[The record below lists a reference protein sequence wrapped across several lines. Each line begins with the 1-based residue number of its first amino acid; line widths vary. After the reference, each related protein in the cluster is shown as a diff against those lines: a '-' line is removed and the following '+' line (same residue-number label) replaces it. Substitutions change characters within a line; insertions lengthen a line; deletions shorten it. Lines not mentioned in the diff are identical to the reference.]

1 MTSSTSVAI
10 CITTYRRPEM
20 LRRLL
25 QAIQA
30 LTFSKMSEPDITI
43 VVVDN
48 DPAASARA
56 VIAEFL
62 SKRYRM
68 RYRVESRPGVS
79 HTRNTAIEAARTADF
94 VAFLDD
100 DEEPS
105 AAWLD
110 ELLNVESAF
119 GAPIVAGPIVPRFE
133 HTPPQWMLDGRFF
146 QRKRYPT
153 GTRIVSTSVGNVL
166 ISSRL
171 LHAISPLWFDP
182 RYSLSG
188 GEDTHFFRRC
198 AALGCP
204 ITWADDAIAYE
215 TVPDSRLSV
224 GYLVARARNGGN
236 HWTRVDLDLCPTL
249 PHLGSRFAVG
259 LMRVLQG
266 TAVAAVAPV
275 LPPQKQL
282 RGQLLLAE
290 GVGNLKAFFGRTY
303 DSYGGKKQ

>member
-1 MTSSTSVAI
+1 MTLSTSVAI
-10 CITTYRRPEM
+10 CITTYRRPDM

-30 LTFSKMSEPDITI
+30 LVFVKVIEPQITI

-48 DPAASARA
+48 DTAASGRA
-56 VIAEFL
+56 VVAEFL
-62 SKRYRM
+62 SKRYRL
-68 RYRVESRPGVS
+68 RYRIESRPGVS

-105 AAWLD
+105 PAWLE
-110 ELLNVESAF
+110 ELLSVESAF
-119 GAPIVAGPIVPRFE
+119 GAPIVAGPIVPRFQFP
-133 HTPPQWMLDGRFF
+133 PPQWILDGRFF
-146 QRKRYPT
+146 QRKRYAT

-166 ISSRL
+166 ICSRL
-171 LHAISPLWFDP
+171 LHAMSPAWFDP

-198 AALGCP
+198 AQLGCP
-204 ITWADDAIAYE
+204 ITWADDAVAYE
-215 TVPDSRLSV
+215 TIPDSRLSPS
-224 GYLVARARNGGN
+224 YLVARARNGGN

-249 PHLGSRFAVG
+249 PRLGSRFAAGIV
-259 LMRVLQG
+259 RVLQG

-290 GVGNLKAFFGRTY
+290 GIGNLTAFFGHRY
-303 DSYGGKKQ
+303 AAYGPEHQ

>member
-1 MTSSTSVAI
+1 MTSSTTVAV
-10 CITTYRRPEM
+10 CITTYRRTSM

-25 QAIQA
+25 HALQS
-30 LTFSKMSEPDITI
+30 LTFTKTSEPEITI

-48 DPAASARA
+48 DVSGSARA
-56 VIAEFL
+56 VVAEFL
-62 SKRYRM
+62 SRRYRL
-68 RYRVESRPGVS
+68 RYRLESRPGVS
-79 HTRNTAIEAARTADF
+79 HTRNTAIETARTADF
-94 VAFLDD
+94 VVFIDD

-105 AAWLD
+105 PQWLD
-110 ELLNVESAF
+110 ELLKVQAAF

-153 GTRIVSTSVGNVL
+153 GTRVTSTSAGNVL
-166 ISSRL
+166 IGSRL

-198 AALGCP
+198 AELGCP
-204 ITWADDAIAYE
+204 ITWADEAIVYE

-236 HWTRVDLDLCPTL
+236 HWTRVDLDLCSTL

-259 LMRVLQG
+259 LVRVLQG

-290 GVGNLKAFFGRTY
+290 GIGNLRAFFGRTY
-303 DSYGGKKQ
+303 ESYGGKQQ

>member
-1 MTSSTSVAI
+1 MTFSTSVAI
-10 CITTYRRPEM
+10 CITTYRRPSM

-25 QAIQA
+25 QAIQT
-30 LTFSKMSEPDITI
+30 LTFVKMSEPEITL

-48 DPAASARA
+48 DPSGSARA

-62 SKRYRM
+62 SKRYRL

-105 AAWLD
+105 PAWLD
-110 ELLNVESAF
+110 ELLNVESAY
-119 GAPIVAGPIVPRFE
+119 GAPIVAGPIVPRFQSA
-133 HTPPQWMLDGRFF
+133 PPRWMLDGGFF
-146 QRKRYPT
+146 QRKRYAT

-166 ISSRL
+166 INSRL
-171 LHAISPLWFDP
+171 LHALSPSWFDP

-198 AALGCP
+198 AQLGCP

-215 TVPDSRLSV
+215 TIPDSRLTA

-236 HWTRVDLDLCPTL
+236 HWTRVDLDLGRTL
-249 PHLGSRFAVG
+249 PHLSSRFAVG
-259 LMRVLQG
+259 LVRVLQG
-266 TAVAAVAPV
+266 TGIAAVGSV
-275 LPPQKQL
+275 LSPQRQL

-290 GVGNLKAFFGRTY
+290 GVGNLEAFFGH
-303 DSYGGKKQ
+303 SYAAYGAEPQ